1 MSFQL
6 EEGLIIGLDC
16 LLLVNKGI
24 VVTLESV
31 VSVLPDADIFLV
43 VVVPLLGIFSEE
55 NFSLAAL
62 TKVFVVVEEAAT
74 EAGLFEFLLDMED

>member
-1 MSFQL
+1 MFFLQL

-16 LLLVNKGI
+16 LLLVINGI

-43 VVVPLLGIFSEE
+43 AVLPLGIFSEE

-62 TKVFVVVEEAAT
+62 TKVFVEAAA
-74 EAGLFEFLLDMED
+74 EAGLFEFLLLEMD